1 MSFRNLTTLEEAVRQ
16 LCSGKKIQSGE
27 HIKPLHNYCA
37 ARLVVEGG
45 FPPEW
50 VNPRPRWPAPEQA
63 TLFTS
68 FVIQSEGPNVP
79 SRAYLAGSSIRTL
92 MSPLSFPTSAQLWLF
107 RRRTPEM
114 LSGTSPTGWKRLWG
128 ECTNIHLMYPGFVF
142 GFLHLIKF
150 AKLSEV
156 EKTDASFTEK
166 GDPLPAFRRYHEVL
180 ISLSGRSTLTEPGIR
195 YEAVA
200 LLAYRCREGKTEI
213 VKGYPPESSPVHFSK
228 FFQKLYDLYDL
239 RYGYPDPDGPNIRK
253 EWRIQD
259 PRAGKAFDATS
270 PSPWN
275 FRLAD

>member
-1 MSFRNLTTLEEAVRQ
+1 MEEA
-16 LCSGKKIQSGE
+16 L
-27 HIKPLHNYCA
+27 
-37 ARLVVEGG
+37 
-45 FPPEW
+45 
-50 VNPRPRWPAPEQA
+50 
-63 TLFTS
+63 
-68 FVIQSEGPNVP
+68 
-79 SRAYLAGSSIRTL
+79 
-92 MSPLSFPTSAQLWLF
+92 
-107 RRRTPEM
+107 
-114 LSGTSPTGWKRLWG
+114 G
-128 ECTNIHLMYPGFVF
+128 ECTNVHLMYPGFVF